1 MVRTGLLLVLVVVAW
16 LWSVRPWGRA
26 DGARP
31 LETLGVGSL
40 FVYWVH
46 VELVYGIATKPL
58 RHALT
63 LEQCVIAW
71 AVFSLAMFAL
81 LLGWNASRPTRLWIA
96 DELLKL
102 VKSETWTARPL
113 ADR

>member
-1 MVRTGLLLVLVVVAW
+1 
-16 LWSVRPWGRA
+16 
-26 DGARP
+26 
-31 LETLGVGSL
+31 
-40 FVYWVH
+40 
-46 VELVYGIATKPL
+46 
-58 RHALT
+58 
-63 LEQCVIAW
+63 VIAW